1 MRCNGDRYLIHK
13 YSRTGNKKQVG
24 FRIFLLFLGKNFKTS
39 GANRLISRPKQLSKR
54 EVRTLYAGS
63 IQILSKFLFASLNFC
78 LMLPIKRYP
87 QPQIGKKLTHLI
99 KNAEVYTGSVIF
111 VKTLLKNRPEYG
123 ILVKNSLALDR
134 GEV

>member
-1 MRCNGDRYLIHK
+1 M
-13 YSRTGNKKQVG
+13 
-24 FRIFLLFLGKNFKTS
+24 LFLGKNFKTS

>member
-1 MRCNGDRYLIHK
+1 M
-13 YSRTGNKKQVG
+13 
-24 FRIFLLFLGKNFKTS
+24 
-39 GANRLISRPKQLSKR
+39 
-54 EVRTLYAGS
+54 YAGS

-99 KNAEVYTGSVIF
+99 KKCGSLHRECDF
-111 VKTLLKNRPEYG
+111 VKTLLNNRPVYG
-123 ILVKNSLALDR
+123 ILVENSLALDR

>member
-1 MRCNGDRYLIHK
+1 M
-13 YSRTGNKKQVG
+13 
-24 FRIFLLFLGKNFKTS
+24 
-39 GANRLISRPKQLSKR
+39 
-54 EVRTLYAGS
+54 YAGS

-111 VKTLLKNRPEYG
+111 VKTLLNNRPEYG